1 MNKIIH
7 NAPDAASED
16 PEPDSPALIDDSP
29 LNIEASVNDA
39 RWQPLCDDILAH
51 GHFVWQVLGLPACDL
66 SLVLDNDAA
75 VHALNRDYRGKDKPT
90 NVLSFPALDFDQPA
104 TAEGFPPPPVLLGDV
119 VMAYETMHDEA
130 AKANISLAAHAQH
143 LLTHGIL
150 HLIGHDHDGAAAADV
165 MERLEIDILA
175 RRGIDNP
182 YAADAADAADAG
194 DEGDAN
200 RDLHRAINGAINGER
215 A

>member
-1 MNKIIH
+1 
-7 NAPDAASED
+7 
-16 PEPDSPALIDDSP
+16 
-29 LNIEASVNDA
+29 
-39 RWQPLCDDILAH
+39 
-51 GHFVWQVLGLPACDL
+51 
-66 SLVLDNDAA
+66 
-75 VHALNRDYRGKDKPT
+75 
-90 NVLSFPALDFDQPA
+90 
-104 TAEGFPPPPVLLGDV
+104 
-119 VMAYETMHDEA
+119 
-130 AKANISLAAHAQH
+130 LAAHAQH

-194 DEGDAN
+194 DAGDAGDAN
-200 RDLHRAINGAINGER
+200 RDLHRAINGER